1 MNSMFFPK
9 LALTNLRKNKS
20 IYLPYLLSGIFSEAA
35 FYVMQ
40 SIAANPGLSEM
51 PGAATLQ
58 TILGMGTVVIGI
70 FCVILLFY
78 TNSFLFKRRK
88 KELGLYS
95 ILGLQKR
102 HIGLTLFYET
112 LFSAAITIGGGL
124 LFGILF
130 SKAVFLLLLNLL
142 NFPVALTF
150 TVSPSVVAS
159 AAGLFAVIYLL
170 ILASNTMR
178 VSLVNPIELLRG
190 GQTGEK
196 EPKTNWPLTIIGV
209 VMLGVGYGI
218 ALTVKSPLDAL
229 AFFFVAV
236 IAVIIGTYCLFV
248 AGSVTVLKA
257 LKRNKKFYYQPEHFI
272 SVSGM
277 LYRMKQN
284 AVGLGNICILSTMV
298 LVVVSTTVS
307 LYLGQENTLTNRY
320 PHDISVAVS
329 DEEFAPGE
337 VDQIIAETADKN
349 GVTLTGR
356 KDYRN
361 LTTFAM
367 EEDGYFDPSPD
378 AMQSSEM
385 PVQFELI
392 PVEDYNRLTGENR
405 ALQRGEVLLYTGDW
419 QLERGALK
427 IGEREYQVKETL
439 SSFPLETGEYM
450 AGMKSCFVVME
461 DTEAMK
467 DLFNAASNEPTDEF
481 RMHYFVSDTEGAE
494 DAQMAFGRELKEKLT
509 ETEKSFGYD
518 NRTLN
523 TQEWYG
529 LYGGFLFLGI
539 FLGILFLM
547 ATALII
553 YYKQISEG
561 YDDHDR
567 FQIMQKVGMSRKEVK
582 KTIHKQILT
591 VFFLPIVVAVI
602 HVGFAFGVICKLLSI
617 FYLTDV
623 GLFLLCTIGVII
635 AFFAI
640 YAIVY
645 ALTAKTYY
653 RLVEENA

>member
-1 MNSMFFPK
+1 MSSLFFPK

-20 IYLPYLLSGIFSEAA
+20 TYLPYLLSGIFSEAA

-40 SIAANPGLSEM
+40 SIAANPGLNDM
-51 PGAATLQ
+51 PGAQPLQ
-58 TILGMGTVVIGI
+58 IILGMGTVVIGI
-70 FCVILLFY
+70 FCVILMFY

-102 HIGLTLFYET
+102 HIAATLFFET
-112 LFSAAITIGGGL
+112 LYTAAITIGGGL
-124 LFGILF
+124 LFGLLF

-150 TVSPSVVAS
+150 TIFPSVIES
-159 AAGLFAVIYLL
+159 AAGLFLGIFLL
-170 ILASNTMR
+170 ILVVNTMR
-178 VSLVNPIELLRG
+178 VSLVNPIELLHG

-196 EPKTNWPLTIIGV
+196 EPKTNWPLTIIGIL
-209 VMLGVGYGI
+209 MLGLGYGI

-229 AFFFVAV
+229 LLFFVAV

-248 AGSVTVLKA
+248 AGSVTLLKA

-307 LYLGQENTLTNRY
+307 LYLGQENTLKNRY
-320 PHDISVAVS
+320 PHDISVVVS
-329 DEEFAPGE
+329 DDDFESGE
-337 VDQIIAETADKN
+337 VDGIIDKIAAKN
-349 GVTLTGR
+349 GVTLVDR
-356 KDYRN
+356 KDYRS
-361 LTTFAM
+361 LMTFAM
-367 EEDGYFDPSPD
+367 ERKGYFDPSRE
-378 AMQSSEM
+378 AMEDNEM
-385 PVQFELI
+385 PVQFEMI
-392 PVEDYNRLTGENR
+392 PIEDYNRLTGENKT
-405 ALQRGEVLLYTGDW
+405 LSPGEVLFYADGWKLNDSVLR
-419 QLERGALK
+419 LE
-427 IGEREYQVKETL
+427 EREYGVKETL
-439 SSFPLETGEYM
+439 SSFPLKSGRYL
-450 AGMKSCFVVME
+450 ASMKSCFVVME
-461 DTEAMK
+461 SPEAMK
-467 DLFNAASNEPTDEF
+467 DLFNATSNEPLTEF
-481 RMHYFVSDTEGAE
+481 QMHYFVCDTEGTE
-494 DAQMAFGRELKEKLT
+494 EAQMAFAQELEEGLLA
-509 ETEKSFGYD
+509 TEKTFSYD
-518 NRTLN
+518 NRALN

-529 LYGGFLFLGI
+529 MYGGFLFLGI
-539 FLGILFLM
+539 FLGVLFLM

-582 KTIHKQILT
+582 KTIHRQILT
-591 VFFLPIVVAVI
+591 VFFLPIIVAVI
-602 HVGFAFGVICKLLSI
+602 HVAFAFGVICKLLSI

-645 ALTAKTYY
+645 ALTARTYY
-653 RLVEENA
+653 RLVEE

>member
-1 MNSMFFPK
+1 MNSLFFPK
-9 LALTNLRKNKS
+9 LAWTNLRKNKS
-20 IYLPYLLSGIFSEAA
+20 TYLPYLLSGIFSEAA

-40 SIAANPGLSEM
+40 SIAANKGIQEM

-58 TILGMGTVVIGI
+58 SILGLGTVVIGI

-102 HIGLTLFYET
+102 HIGLTMFYET
-112 LFSAAITIGGGL
+112 LYTAAITIGGGL

-142 NFPVALTF
+142 NFPVTLTF
-150 TVSPSVVAS
+150 SISPSVLAS
-159 AAGLFAVIYLL
+159 SAGLFAVIFLL
-170 ILASNTMR
+170 ILAANTMR

-196 EPKTNWPLTIIGV
+196 EPKTNWPLTIVGIL
-209 VMLGVGYGI
+209 MLGLGYGI

-229 AFFFVAV
+229 ALFFVAV

-248 AGSVTVLKA
+248 AGSITLLKA

-307 LYLGQENTLTNRY
+307 LYLGQENTLRNRY
-320 PHDISVAVS
+320 PTDISLMADDEMNSPEEINTILDDVAR
-329 DEEFAPGE
+329 
-337 VDQIIAETADKN
+337 KN
-349 GVTLTGR
+349 GVTLVNR
-356 KDYRN
+356 MDYRS

-367 EEDGYFDPSPD
+367 EGENGFD
-378 AMQSSEM
+378 SSEESM
-385 PVQFELI
+385 QNNEIPVQFELI
-392 PVEDYNRLTGENR
+392 PVEDYNRLTGENKT
-405 ALQRGEVLLYTGDW
+405 LGPGEILFYGEGW
-419 QLERGALK
+419 QLDNDTLQFNGQQYA
-427 IGEREYQVKETL
+427 VKENL
-439 SSFPLETGEYM
+439 SSFPIKLGQYM
-450 AGMKSCFVVME
+450 ADMKSCFIVMDSVLSVQELYLDAATEPPESLQMHLYVCDTDGTE
-461 DTEAMK
+461 DQEIAFAK
-467 DLFNAASNEPTDEF
+467 DLGEALDGTGIYYE
-481 RMHYFVSDTEGAE
+481 
-494 DAQMAFGRELKEKLT
+494 
-509 ETEKSFGYD
+509 
-518 NRTLN
+518 NRALN
-523 TQEWYG
+523 TQEWYSM
-529 LYGGFLFLGI
+529 YGGFLFLGI

-582 KTIHKQILT
+582 KTIHQQILT
-591 VFFLPIVVAVI
+591 VFFLPIIVAVI
-602 HVGFAFGVICKLLSI
+602 HVAFAFRVIVKLLSI

-623 GLFLLCTIGVII
+623 GLFLLCTVGVVL
-635 AFFAI
+635 AFFVI

-645 ALTAKTYY
+645 ALTARTYY
-653 RLVEENA
+653 RLVEER